1 MPQGA
6 LPFQYE
12 IEGAS
17 SGLTAL
23 AGLPA
28 YMDLAAV
35 SGLRDSI
42 ARHVQVR
49 AGSQGWT
56 DAQHV
61 LSLVLLNVA
70 GGDCVDDLRKL
81 EKDEGFSR
89 VLMRTELAGLLR
101 RERRE
106 IERRWRKEKKRAVPS
121 PSAAFR
127 YLAEFHDPEQER
139 LRHAE
144 GAPNAFIPAPN
155 AALRGLA
162 LVNRALLAFD
172 AAQGVEETATL
183 DQDATL
189 VYTTKD
195 AALYCYKHCQAYQP
209 FNVYWAE
216 QQTML
221 NTEFRDGNVPAGY
234 QQLRVFKESLVCLPP
249 QVKRVR
255 TRSDTAGYQHDLMK
269 YCASGAD
276 PRFGKIEFAFS
287 CDVTPA
293 FRLAVSEVAEAD
305 WRPMHREVRG
315 RLVETGV
322 EWAEVCFVPDALCHS
337 KSAPEYRYLA
347 TRELLPEQELPGI
360 APQQELPFPTMDLGG
375 KRYKVFGTVTN
386 MDWEGERLINW
397 QHERCGK
404 SEEAHAALKN
414 DLAGGRLPSQLF
426 GVNAAWW
433 WITVLAFNLN
443 SIMKRRVLGKGWAEK
458 RLKAIRF
465 SLINLPGRV
474 LERARQL
481 IVRLAESPMAAL
493 LMEVRCRILELTR
506 VSVG

>member
-17 SGLTAL
+17 CGLTAL

-28 YMDLAAV
+28 YMDLAAAA
-35 SGLRDSI
+35 GLRDSV
-42 ARHVQVR
+42 ARHVHVR
-49 AGSQGWT
+49 EGSQGWT
-56 DAQHV
+56 DAQQV
-61 LSLVLLNVA
+61 SSLVLLNVA

-89 VLMRTELAGLLR
+89 VLTRTELAGLPR

-106 IERRWRKEKKRAVPS
+106 TERRWRKEKKRAVPS
-121 PSAAFR
+121 PTAAFR
-127 YLAEFHDPEQER
+127 YLAEFHDAKQEE
-139 LRHAE
+139 LRQAE
-144 GAPNAFIPAPN
+144 GAPDAFIPAAN

-162 LVNRALLAFD
+162 LVNRDLLAFD
-172 AAQGVEETATL
+172 AAQGVDETATL

-195 AALYCYKHCQAYQP
+195 AALYCYKHCPAYQP

-234 QQLRVFKESLVCLPP
+234 QQLRVFKESLTYLPP

-287 CDVTPA
+287 CDVTEP
-293 FRLAVSEVAEAD
+293 FRKAVSEVAKED
-305 WRPMHREVRG
+305 WHPMHRLVGG

-322 EWAEVCFVPDALCHS
+322 EWAEVCFVPKAIGCS
-337 KSAPEYRYLA
+337 KNGPEYRYLA
-347 TRELLPEQELPGI
+347 TRELVREQELPGI
-360 APQQELPFPTMDLGG
+360 APQQELPFPTMSFED

-386 MDWEGERLINW
+386 MDWDGERLIIW

-474 LERARQL
+474 QEHARRL
-481 IVRLAESPMAAL
+481 VVRLTESPMAAL
-493 LMEVRCRILELTR
+493 LVEARWRILGLTR